1 MNTERPR
8 GKYAN
13 RFGSKSSVSEQSKTS
28 PDVTTAALRFPDI
41 TLCLLLSKKNV
52 VLLQRAGKVMQR
64 KRTEGEER
72 EKPAESV
79 DGGFR
84 Q

>member
-1 MNTERPR
+1 
-8 GKYAN
+8 
-13 RFGSKSSVSEQSKTS
+13 
-28 PDVTTAALRFPDI
+28 
-41 TLCLLLSKKNV
+41 
-52 VLLQRAGKVMQR
+52 MQR

-84 Q
+84 QRQSRKKNVTKKRSRDVFIEALSSMNTCRHKFCRKMCRAKSDRVSCHSVIRSRDERFDI